1 MAIYFARESIR
12 EPSGEEFIGRRSY
25 ESYETYGPCV
35 DCCPAAFTLM
45 PMKQRVLLG
54 MSGGVD
60 SSVAGYLL
68 REQGYEV
75 VGVTMKVWP
84 QDCISR
90 AEDKCCGPQAVA
102 DARGV
107 AHALGIPHYVVDEAD
122 QFERLV
128 IDYFASEYQAGR
140 TPNPCVMC
148 NEKLKFGNLWS
159 KARALGCDYIATGH
173 YAIIDHVVAA
183 CGDRGRVDSRTA
195 SGATGVIDPGYS
207 YAVLR
212 KSVDRR
218 KDQSYF
224 LFSLHQPQLRRALT
238 PLGRM
243 MKPQIRE
250 IARSLGLK
258 VADKI
263 DSQEICFVPGN
274 DYKAFLRSRLGE
286 NEFHRGEIYDV
297 DGNFVGEHDGI
308 ELFTIG
314 QRKGLPGGS
323 LRPRYVVDLD
333 PETNRVI
340 VGDADDLVADEFEID
355 RVNWHPVV
363 AMTKA
368 DSASPLDEGEGTEVR
383 GIPSQNRESREPSP
397 YPLPWEGRGEETPR
411 GQDRG
416 FSFEATV
423 KIRYNHPGTPAT
435 IVLSEDNRARICL
448 HEPQRAVTPG
458 QAAVIYKD
466 DVVLGGGWICRR
478 EAPVLA

>member
-1 MAIYFARESIR
+1 MNK
-12 EPSGEEFIGRRSY
+12 
-25 ESYETYGPCV
+25 
-35 DCCPAAFTLM
+35 
-45 PMKQRVLLG
+45 MKQRVLLG

-102 DARGV
+102 DARSV
-107 AHALGIPHYVVDEAD
+107 AYALGIPHYVVDEAD

-128 IDYFASEYQAGR
+128 IDYFAREYQAGR

-173 YAIIDHVVAA
+173 YAIIDHHA
-183 CGDRGRVDSRTA
+183 DR
-195 SGATGVIDPGYS
+195 
-207 YAVLR
+207 AVLR

-224 LFSLHQPQLRRALT
+224 LFSLHQSQLRRALT

-243 MKPQIRE
+243 TKPQIRE
-250 IARSLGLK
+250 IARSLGLR

-274 DYKAFLRSRLGE
+274 DYKIFLRSHLGDSG
-286 NEFHRGEIYDV
+286 FRRGKIYDV
-297 DGNFVGEHDGI
+297 GGNFVGEHDGI

-323 LRPRYVVDLD
+323 PRPRYVVDLD
-333 PETNRVI
+333 AETNRVI
-340 VGDADDLVADEFEID
+340 VGAAEDLVRDEFEVD
-355 RVNWHPVV
+355 RANWHVV
-363 AMTKA
+363 A
-368 DSASPLDEGEGTEVR
+368 
-383 GIPSQNRESREPSP
+383 GIGDP
-397 YPLPWEGRGEETPR
+397 GR
-411 GQDRG
+411 
-416 FSFEATV
+416 SFEATV
-423 KIRYNHPGTPAT
+423 KIRYNHPGTAAT

-448 HEPQRAVTPG
+448 HKAQRAVTPG
-458 QAAVIYKD
+458 QAAVIYD
-466 DVVLGGGWICRR
+466 GDIVLGGGWICRH
-478 EAPVLA
+478 EASMPA

>member
-1 MAIYFARESIR
+1 M
-12 EPSGEEFIGRRSY
+12 SGK
-25 ESYETYGPCV
+25 
-35 DCCPAAFTLM
+35 
-45 PMKQRVLLG
+45 KQRVLLG

-68 REQGYEV
+68 RDQGYDV
-75 VGVTMKVWP
+75 IGVTMKVWP

-90 AEDKCCGPQAVA
+90 AEDKCCGPQAIA
-102 DARGV
+102 DARSV
-107 AHALGIPHYVVDEAD
+107 AHSLSIPHYVVDEAD

-128 IDYFASEYQAGR
+128 IDYFSSEYQAGR

-159 KARALGCDYIATGH
+159 KAAALGCDYIATGH
-173 YAIIDHVVAA
+173 YAIIEHSVVSQSRDDPGGAYAA
-183 CGDRGRVDSRTA
+183 IE
-195 SGATGVIDPGYS
+195 SGSAGITDPGYN

-212 KSVDRR
+212 KGIDPR

-224 LFSLHQPQLRRALT
+224 LFSLRQPQLRRALT

-243 MKPQIRE
+243 TKPEIRE
-250 IARSLGLK
+250 IAYSLGLK

-263 DSQEICFVPGN
+263 DSQEICFVPGK
-274 DYKAFLRSRLGE
+274 DYKAFLRSHLGE

-297 DGNFVGEHDGI
+297 EGNFVAEHGGI

-355 RVNWHPVV
+355 RVNWHVV
-363 AMTKA
+363 A
-368 DSASPLDEGEGTEVR
+368 
-383 GIPSQNRESREPSP
+383 GIGDPGS
-397 YPLPWEGRGEETPR
+397 
-411 GQDRG
+411 
-416 FSFEATV
+416 SFEATV
-423 KIRYNHPGTPAT
+423 KIRYNHA
-435 IVLSEDNRARICL
+435 
-448 HEPQRAVTPG
+448 
-458 QAAVIYKD
+458 
-466 DVVLGGGWICRR
+466 
-478 EAPVLA
+478 

>member
-1 MAIYFARESIR
+1 MN
-12 EPSGEEFIGRRSY
+12 
-25 ESYETYGPCV
+25 
-35 DCCPAAFTLM
+35 
-45 PMKQRVLLG
+45 KKRVLLG

-75 VGVTMKVWP
+75 IGVTMKVWP

-122 QFERLV
+122 QFERVV

-173 YAIIDHVVAA
+173 YAIIEHVVA
-183 CGDRGRVDSRTA
+183 GGVDPGSVNSRAA
-195 SGATGVIDPGYS
+195 SESAGVNAPGYS
-207 YAVLR
+207 ILR
-212 KSVDRR
+212 KGIDPR

-224 LFSLHQPQLRRALT
+224 LFSLRQPQLRRALT
-238 PLGRM
+238 PLGKM
-243 MKPQIRE
+243 TKPQIRE
-250 IARSLGLK
+250 IAHSLGLK
-258 VADKI
+258 VAEKI

-274 DYKAFLRSRLGE
+274 DYKAFLRLHLGE

-297 DGNFVGEHDGI
+297 DGTFVAEHSGI

-333 PETNRVI
+333 PQTNRVI
-340 VGDADDLVADEFEID
+340 VGDADDLAADEFEID

-368 DSASPLDEGEGTEVR
+368 DSASPLDEGERSEVR

-411 GQDRG
+411 GENRG
-416 FSFEATV
+416 LSFEATV

-435 IVLSEDNRARICL
+435 IILLEDKRFFFQAEDGIRDV
-448 HEPQRAVTPG
+448 AVTGVQTCALP
-458 QAAVIYKD
+458 I
-466 DVVLGGGWICRR
+466 
-478 EAPVLA
+478 